1 MNLVSA
7 MTNESRRA
15 TGKAMLTRSMA
26 VAILQANDVLPQP
39 GLCPA
44 NQRRIKLTAEQR
56 AEIKR
61 MADNL
66 GICLQQ
72 AYVRLRAGSISLSS
86 I

>member
-1 MNLVSA
+1 MK
-7 MTNESRRA
+7 T
-15 TGKAMLTRSMA
+15 TY
-26 VAILQANDVLPQP
+26 
-39 GLCPA
+39 
-44 NQRRIKLTAEQR
+44 QRRIKLTAEQR